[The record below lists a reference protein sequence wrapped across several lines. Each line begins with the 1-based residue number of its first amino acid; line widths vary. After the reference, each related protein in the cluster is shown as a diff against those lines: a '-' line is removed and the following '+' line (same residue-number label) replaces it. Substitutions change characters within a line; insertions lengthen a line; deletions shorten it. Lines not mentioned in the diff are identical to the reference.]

1 MILAVVER
9 RGRYWDWGINKA
21 ELDGEGEVEM
31 TDLRSG
37 EQRWDLHCN
46 PKCLLSSRRCEAFG
60 QVLLQRGCAREAS
73 KPALCDWL
81 WFHSLGAA
89 AAGCSW
95 APRWKCRD
103 VALQQC
109 AAAGY
114 GMGEGRRG
122 ITVNHYFFSWHI
134 KLGAKTDSASLLH
147 TMCSI
152 IPFLM

>member
-1 MILAVVER
+1 MILAIVER
-9 RGRYWDWGINKA
+9 RGKCWDWGINKA
-21 ELDGEGEVEM
+21 ELGGEGEVEM
-31 TDLRSG
+31 TDLRSV

-46 PKCLLSSRRCEAFG
+46 PKCLLISRRCEAFDKVRCSMVVPG
-60 QVLLQRGCAREAS
+60 RFQNLPWVTAFGFTAFA
-73 KPALCDWL
+73 
-81 WFHSLGAA
+81 AA

-103 VALQQC
+103 VTLQQH
-109 AAAGY
+109 APAGY

-122 ITVNHYFFSWHI
+122 ITGNYYFSWHI
-134 KLGAKTDSASLLH
+134 KLDAKTDSASLLH